1 MTAVSGVPPRGPA
14 LMVCGTASDVG
25 KSRIVTGLCR
35 AFARRGLDVAPFK
48 GQNMAL
54 NSVVTPDGDEIGRAQ
69 GTQAQAA
76 GVAPEAA
83 MNPVLLKP
91 TSDRRSQ
98 VVVLGRPWRELD
110 AVDYQQAKGEL
121 RAVVLRALSSL
132 RSRHDVVVC
141 EGAGSPAEINLLE
154 DDLVNLGLAA
164 TAGIPAILVGDIDR
178 GGVFAH
184 LYGTVAL
191 LPSDRRR
198 MVRGFVVN
206 KLRGDPALLGDATR
220 VLERRCGI
228 PTLGVL
234 PHIDDLWLDAED
246 SLGLGWPSP
255 SPHAGGGAATLD
267 VVLDVVV
274 VRLPRISNF
283 TDIDPI
289 AAEPGVGVRL
299 VDHPAAMGDP
309 DLVVLPGSKSTVADL
324 EWLRRQALDR
334 ALARCLAQGAT
345 VVGICGGFQMLGER
359 IEDPEGVESR
369 SPSISGLGLVSL
381 TTRFAGEKV
390 TALRAGN
397 LAGSPVGVVGYE
409 VHHGRHRLA
418 DGAHPWF
425 ELDEPGTGDASPEGV
440 ADVAHGIYG
449 TVLHG
454 LFEADGFRA
463 AFLRQVAERRRKA
476 WTPSGVSFR
485 ALREAQIDRLADACE
500 AHLDVDGLLKLAEE
514 AE

>member
-1 MTAVSGVPPRGPA
+1 
-14 LMVCGTASDVG
+14 MVCGTASDVG

-35 AFARRGLDVAPFK
+35 AFARRGHKVSPFK

-54 NSVVTPDGDEIGRAQ
+54 NSVVTPGGCEIGRAQ

-76 GVAPEAA
+76 GVEPDAA

-110 AVDYQQAKGEL
+110 AVDYQQAKREL
-121 RAVVLRALSSL
+121 RATVLRALAGL
-132 RSRHDVVVC
+132 RARHDLVVC
-141 EGAGSPAEINLLE
+141 EGAGSPAEVNLLD

-164 TAGIPAILVGDIDR
+164 TAGVPAILVGDIDR

-206 KLRGDPALLGDATR
+206 KLRGDPTLLGDATD

-234 PHIDDLWLDAED
+234 PHLDGLWLDAED
-246 SLGLGWPSP
+246 SLGLGWPVARR
-255 SPHAGGGAATLD
+255 AGAADGAAGAGAGASATLD
-267 VVLDVVV
+267 VAV
-274 VRLPRISNF
+274 VRLPLISNF
-283 TDIDPI
+283 TDVDPL
-289 AAEPGVGVRL
+289 AAEPAVGVRL
-299 VDHPAAMGDP
+299 VDHPAAMGNP

-324 EWLRRQALDR
+324 GWLRRRGLDR
-334 ALARCLAQGAT
+334 ALARCLAQGTT
-345 VVGICGGFQMLGER
+345 VVGVCGGFQMLGER

-369 SPSISGLGLVSL
+369 TPYTAGLGVVPLA
-381 TTRFAGEKV
+381 TRFAPEKV
-390 TALRAGN
+390 TVLRTGTV
-397 LAGSPVGVVGYE
+397 AGSALEVGGYE
-409 VHHGRHRLA
+409 IHHGRHEVTRRA
-418 DGAHPWF
+418 GSPDPWF
-425 ELDEPGTGDASPEGV
+425 LLDEPVAAGPRPGGLPEGV
-440 ADVAHGIYG
+440 ADAVRGVYG
-449 TVLHG
+449 TALHG
-454 LFEADGFRA
+454 VFESDGFRA
-463 AFLRQVAERRRKA
+463 AFLHGVAERRHKA
-476 WTPSGVSFR
+476 WAPGDVSFR
-485 ALREAQIDRLADACE
+485 ALREAQIDLLADACE